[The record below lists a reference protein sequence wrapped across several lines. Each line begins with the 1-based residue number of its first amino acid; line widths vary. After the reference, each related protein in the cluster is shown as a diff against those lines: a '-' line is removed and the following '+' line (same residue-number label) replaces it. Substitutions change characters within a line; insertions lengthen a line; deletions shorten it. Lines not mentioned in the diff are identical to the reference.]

1 MFVQVPQMSDR
12 ELIYWANQHGQG
24 IVVKGKLAERI
35 EAAAAL
41 TGETPIEFLLRAI
54 DRKIEEQ

>member
-1 MFVQVPQMSDR
+1 MSDR

-24 IVVKGKLAERI
+24 IVVKGKLAEKI

-41 TGETPIEFLLRAI
+41 TGETPVEFLLKAI